1 MGNEATEHF
10 DPGNGSCTSS
20 VQSGEMGEGKG
31 LKLQHLA
38 WLYRRGQ
45 EPGNCILNVE
55 STR

>member
-1 MGNEATEHF
+1 MGNKATEHC

-38 WLYRRGQ
+38 WLYRRGR